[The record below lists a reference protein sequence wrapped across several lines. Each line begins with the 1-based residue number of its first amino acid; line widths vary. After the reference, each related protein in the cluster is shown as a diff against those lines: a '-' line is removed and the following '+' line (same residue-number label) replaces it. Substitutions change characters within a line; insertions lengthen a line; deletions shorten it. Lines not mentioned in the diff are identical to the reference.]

1 MKNQYI
7 FTRNKRLEMELVP
20 GERVIRKNEE
30 SNTAGLTDQI
40 DGSTNCGYG
49 EVWEK
54 NRLTE
59 EGSVL
64 RISF

>member
-1 MKNQYI
+1 
-7 FTRNKRLEMELVP
+7 MELVP
-20 GERVIRKNEE
+20 GERVIRKKEE
-30 SNTAGLTDQI
+30 SNTGGLTNQI

-64 RISF
+64 RVSF

>member
-1 MKNQYI
+1 MKNQHI
-7 FTRNKRLEMELVP
+7 FRRNKRLEMELVP
-20 GERVIRKNEE
+20 GERVIRKKEE

-40 DGSTNCGYG
+40 DDSTNCGCR

-64 RISF
+64 RVSF